1 MKKHVVT
8 LLVMSVFSIV
18 QVNQEVALCMCK
30 HLQDLGDKGLQELML
45 AQDFAN
51 RTYSATTQSHAR
63 RRRRTS
69 ALQSTLYH
77 AQQSLRKL
85 LVMKAVYIPILA
97 GVLLLLA
104 ITTVSILSVDAS
116 VQLTREEWLQPEENT
131 LLNQLNAP
139 QKVIVEVGG
148 SAISSLKTLG
158 FNFSEIMAMQAA
170 AKEVHPLKRIQAG
183 HAFIRHDTDSGT
195 DVYYEID
202 AGQKL
207 HLSRTE
213 EGWHAALEKMSVT
226 RRQVYVEAT
235 ISDSLFV
242 DASKAGLDDRTT
254 MNLVDVF
261 AWDIDFARDLRK
273 GDSFQILYEEQYN
286 DAGKMTGTSI
296 LNAVFVNQGRRY
308 HAIRYRLKNG
318 NTDYYSLNGQ
328 SLRKAYLK
336 APVKYSRISSR
347 FRLARKH
354 PILGYTRAHK
364 GVDYAAR
371 TGTPIH
377 ALGDGRISFAGWK
390 GGYGRLVEIRHTNR
404 NHSTRYGHMSK
415 FGRGIHKGVRVKQG
429 QIIGYVGMSGL
440 ATGPHLHFEF
450 RVRGRAINPLHVKH
464 TPAKPVPKAEM
475 AGFKRHANQLQSNLK
490 LAAQESGWG

>member
-1 MKKHVVT
+1 
-8 LLVMSVFSIV
+8 
-18 QVNQEVALCMCK
+18 
-30 HLQDLGDKGLQELML
+30 ML

-51 RTYSATTQSHAR
+51 QTHSPAMPSQTR
-63 RRRRTS
+63 RKHRPSSLKCAWHTV
-69 ALQSTLYH
+69 
-77 AQQSLRKL
+77 QQSLGKL
-85 LVMKAVYIPILA
+85 FAIKAVYIPILA
-97 GVLLLLA
+97 GILLLLA
-104 ITTVSILSVDAS
+104 ITTVSSLSVDAS
-116 VQLTREEWLQPEENT
+116 VQLTHEEWLQPEENN
-131 LLNQLNAP
+131 LLKHANSA
-139 QKVIVEVGG
+139 QKVIVKAGD
-148 SAISSLKTLG
+148 SAISSLNTLG

-170 AKEVHPLKRIQAG
+170 SKKIHPLSHVQAG
-183 HAFIRHDTDSGT
+183 HAFIRHDIGDVSH
-195 DVYYEID
+195 VYYDID

-213 EGWHAALEKMSVT
+213 ATWHAALEKMPIT
-226 RRQVYVEAT
+226 HRQVYVQAT

-242 DASKAGLDDRTT
+242 DAAKAGLDDRTT

-286 DAGKMTGTSI
+286 DAGKIIGTTI
-296 LNAVFVNQGRRY
+296 LNAVFTNQGRSY
-308 HAIRYRLKNG
+308 HAIRYQLKNG
-318 NTDYYSLNGQ
+318 KEGYYSLDGK

-347 FRLARKH
+347 FRSARKH
-354 PILGYTRAHK
+354 PVLGYTRAHK

-377 ALGDGRISFAGWK
+377 ALGDGRIVFAGWK

-404 NHSTRYGHMSK
+404 NHHTRYGHMSK

-450 RVRGRAINPLHVKH
+450 RVRGRAMNPLRVKH
-464 TPAKPVPKAEM
+464 TPAKPVPKAEI
-475 AGFKRHANQLQSNLK
+475 ASFKQHADSLQNSLK
-490 LAAQESGWG
+490 LAARQSEWG

>member
-1 MKKHVVT
+1 
-8 LLVMSVFSIV
+8 
-18 QVNQEVALCMCK
+18 
-30 HLQDLGDKGLQELML
+30 ML

-51 RTYSATTQSHAR
+51 RTHSPAMQSHAR
-63 RRRRTS
+63 RRHRPSILKRAWHTV
-69 ALQSTLYH
+69 
-77 AQQSLRKL
+77 QQSLGKL
-85 LVMKAVYIPILA
+85 FVIKAVYIPILA
-97 GVLLLLA
+97 GILLLLA
-104 ITTVSILSVDAS
+104 ITTVSSLSVDAS
-116 VQLTREEWLQPEENT
+116 VQLTREEWLQPEEND
-131 LLNQLNAP
+131 LLKHANSS
-139 QKVIVEVGG
+139 QKVIVKAGD
-148 SAISSLKTLG
+148 SAISSLNTLG

-170 AKEVHPLKRIQAG
+170 SKKIHPLRRIQAG
-183 HAFIRHDTDSGT
+183 HAFIRHDIGDVSH
-195 DVYYEID
+195 VYYEID

-207 HLSRTE
+207 HLIRTD
-213 EGWHAALEKMSVT
+213 GTWHATLEKMAVT
-226 RRQVYVEAT
+226 HRQVYVEAS

-242 DASKAGLDDRTT
+242 AAAKAGLDDRTT

-286 DAGKMTGTSI
+286 DVGKMIGTTI
-296 LNAVFVNQGRRY
+296 LNAVFTNQGRSY
-308 HAIRYRLKNG
+308 HAIRYQLKNG
-318 NTDYYSLNGQ
+318 KEGYYSLDGK

-347 FRLARKH
+347 FRSARKH

-377 ALGDGRISFAGWK
+377 ALGDGRIVFAGWK

-404 NHSTRYGHMSK
+404 NHHTRYGHMSK
-415 FGRGIHKGVRVKQG
+415 FGRGIHKGVYVKQG

-450 RVRGRAINPLHVKH
+450 RVRGRAMNPLRVKH
-464 TPAKPVPKAEM
+464 TPAKPVPKAEI
-475 AGFKRHANQLQSNLK
+475 ASFKQHADSLQNSLK
-490 LAAQESGWG
+490 LAARQSEWG